1 MKKLIFILFLL
12 FTFSCKKENSS
23 VENSNNWQIYT
34 DVKYFPISII
44 KFLEALYGRD
54 FKLANPNENFNITDV
69 KVYPNKPHQ
78 QLCFLANKENI
89 WRLVYIQGGVGKS
102 NKFYEFEV
110 NKDTRSFAVLVRSTG
125 LAHISSSSAFSS
137 SKNSGSMTLWIF
149 SMLV

>member
-12 FTFSCKKENSS
+12 FTFSCKKENSF

-44 KFLEALYGRD
+44 EFLEALYGRD

-102 NKFYEFEV
+102 NKFYEFEL
-110 NKDTRSFAVLVRSTG
+110 NKDTISKIKKGWSFENIRTNDSLEFYLKKG
-125 LAHISSSSAFSS
+125 KINFE
-137 SKNSGSMTLWIF
+137 KIKIKYE
-149 SMLV
+149 

>member
-12 FTFSCKKENSS
+12 FTFSCKKENSF

-44 KFLEALYGRD
+44 EFLEALYGRD

-89 WRLVYIQGGVGKS
+89 WRLVYIQGGVGK
-102 NKFYEFEV
+102 
-110 NKDTRSFAVLVRSTG
+110 
-125 LAHISSSSAFSS
+125 
-137 SKNSGSMTLWIF
+137 
-149 SMLV
+149 